1 MGTCRTYM
9 SASPSWGT
17 SACPR
22 APADWGNQVAMRV
35 RYVNLSLD
43 TSGKKMQVSLEPEGD
58 GPFEPGSTVT
68 VTVRTRDNAGRPVA
82 GELSLAVVDEAI
94 YAIGGEND
102 PGLFGNF
109 WGERATNVS
118 TPPAS
123 RRATIEWRRGE
134 TPRESR
140 W

>member
-1 MGTCRTYM
+1 
-9 SASPSWGT
+9 
-17 SACPR
+17 
-22 APADWGNQVAMRV
+22 
-35 RYVNLSLD
+35 
-43 TSGKKMQVSLEPEGD
+43 MQVSLEPEGD

-118 TPPAS
+118 TSTSFSAGDNRMEEGRDTRAVSMVTS
-123 RRATIEWRRGE
+123 RLAGPCPRRIDAHERRGG
-134 TPRESR
+134 SYS
-140 W
+140 